1 MKILDY
7 EWRLREIMAT
17 RGIFS
22 TTKLIPLLNE
32 RGVHLSA
39 SQVYRLAVEKPE
51 RLNLQVLVALMD
63 ALDCTAD
70 ELIGKVSIPAA
81 RGRAAGTGTDDD
93 LGGAGGLETLKEN
106 GYRPKRAGVLPPDN
120 G

>member
-17 RGIFS
+17 RGLFS

-81 RGRAAGTGTDDD
+81 RGRATGTDQAA
-93 LGGAGGLETLKEN
+93 GGEKGLETLRGK
-106 GYRPKRAGVLPPDN
+106 GHRPKRASILPPDN

>member
-17 RGIFS
+17 RGLFS

-70 ELIGKVSIPAA
+70 ELIGKVSLPTA
-81 RGRAAGTGTDDD
+81 RGRATGTGVDDT
-93 LGGAGGLETLKEN
+93 LGGDKALESLKDK
-106 GYRPKRAGVLPPDN
+106 GHRPKRAGILPPTN

>member
-17 RGIFS
+17 RGLFS

-70 ELIGKVSIPAA
+70 ELIGKIAVPETRS
-81 RGRAAGTGTDDD
+81 RATGTDKN
-93 LGGAGGLETLKEN
+93 LAAEKGLETLREK
-106 GYRPKRAGVLPPDN
+106 GHRPKRAGILPPAN

>member
-1 MKILDY
+1 MKSLDY

-17 RGIFS
+17 RGLFS

-39 SQVYRLAVEKPE
+39 SQVYRLAAEKPE

-70 ELIGKVSIPAA
+70 ELIGKVSMPTA
-81 RGRAAGTGTDDD
+81 RGRATGTDQS
-93 LGGAGGLETLKEN
+93 AGSEKGLETLRER
-106 GYRPKRAGVLPPDN
+106 GHRPKRATILPPDN

>member
-1 MKILDY
+1 MNSLDY
-7 EWRLREIMAT
+7 EWRLREVMAT
-17 RGIFS
+17 RGLFS

-39 SQVYRLAVEKPE
+39 SQVYRLATEKPE

-70 ELIGKVSIPAA
+70 DLIGKVQVPAA
-81 RGRAAGTGTDDD
+81 RARVTSTGEGGGTES
-93 LGGAGGLETLKEN
+93 GLAVLKEK
-106 GYRPKRAGVLPPDN
+106 GFRPRRAGVLPSDR